1 MCMKIIK
8 YEQKYQPQIISLIL
22 HIQNEEAKINLHIE
36 DQPDLLDIPKYYEN
50 NGGEFWIAIE
60 NDEVIGTI
68 ALMNYGNGNGVLKK
82 FFVRV
87 DRRSQKVGLALYQ
100 VFMQKV
106 KEDGYRR
113 ILLDTPSVAEASHRF
128 YEKSGFVRISKS
140 DLPFRYEYAD
150 RNSLLYLLEIH

>member
-1 MCMKIIK
+1 
-8 YEQKYQPQIISLIL
+8 
-22 HIQNEEAKINLHIE
+22 
-36 DQPDLLDIPKYYEN
+36 
-50 NGGEFWIAIE
+50 
-60 NDEVIGTI
+60 
-68 ALMNYGNGNGVLKK
+68 
-82 FFVRV
+82 
-87 DRRSQKVGLALYQ
+87 
-100 VFMQKV
+100 MQKV